1 MTRQAL
7 IEKAIQTIN
16 HLPTEKIKEISSYAE
31 FILKQQEEKY
41 LSKNI
46 IKLNILSTSFD
57 FLNEEEEI
65 YTTADLKTL
74 LNEER

>member
-31 FILKQQEEKY
+31 IILKQQEEKY

-46 IKLNILSTSFD
+46 KKIKNGQP
-57 FLNEEEEI
+57 NEENINLAFGIFI
-65 YTTADLKTL
+65 YNFSA
-74 LNEER
+74 